1 MIKALILLCLAL
13 HVSLASTIPLS
24 DEHLAYL
31 REKRTIS
38 MCVDPE
44 WEPFEKIN
52 DKKEHD
58 GIAADIIRLI
68 AQRLDITIKLLPTST
83 WQESVKKSQNYECD
97 ILSLVNQTPKRDQ
110 WLLYT
115 APIIE
120 DPNVLI
126 ARSEHAYIEDIAG
139 LKKYSIALL
148 KDTAILER
156 FQKDY
161 PNFKIIPVIT
171 EEEAFRLVEEKKADL
186 TLRSLMV
193 AAYTIKKE
201 NLFNLKIVGQPKD
214 YTNFLRIG
222 VRKDEPM
229 LRDIL
234 NLGVQSLSEEDKKH
248 IINKHVYIKLETNT
262 HSYRWLLYGLLLLS
276 ILTSF
281 ILLWN
286 YQLRKKVNKEVTQNL
301 EHSKALFQQS
311 KQAALGNLMA
321 NISHQW
327 RDNLTKISYINLG
340 LRAHI
345 MQNREIPLS
354 LLDKSTQ
361 EIEQTIDFM
370 SETMQNFLEYYKPSS
385 NIQEFEVH
393 DSIKAVISI
402 IDTRIKN
409 LNLEIIFTI
418 ISNTHLQGIR
428 NEWMQVWMNILSNT
442 LNIAQKRSI
451 EYPYI
456 IITIDETTICF
467 QDNCGGV
474 EPAILENFT
483 HDIHSGLGI
492 KMCKDILKKYGKSLH
507 VKNTKEGALFEIKPL
522 NA

>member
-1 MIKALILLCLAL
+1 MIKTFILLCLTV

-24 DEHLAYL
+24 DEHLSYL

-44 WEPFEKIN
+44 WEPLEKIN
-52 DKKEHD
+52 DKKEHE

-83 WQESVKKSQNYECD
+83 WQESIKKSQNYECD
-97 ILSLVNQTPKRDQ
+97 ILSLVNQSPKRDQ

-222 VRKDEPM
+222 IRKDEPM

-262 HSYRWLLYGLLLLS
+262 RNYRWLIYGILILGCITLLILLL
-276 ILTSF
+276 
-281 ILLWN
+281 N
-286 YQLRKKVNKEVTQNL
+286 HQLRKKVDEEVQKNL
-301 EHSKALFQQS
+301 EHSKILLQQS
-311 KQAALGNLMA
+311 KQAAPGNLMA
-321 NISHQW
+321 NISHQR
-327 RDNLTKISYINLG
+327 RDNLTTIS
-340 LRAHI
+340 
-345 MQNREIPLS
+345 
-354 LLDKSTQ
+354 
-361 EIEQTIDFM
+361 
-370 SETMQNFLEYYKPSS
+370 
-385 NIQEFEVH
+385 
-393 DSIKAVISI
+393 
-402 IDTRIKN
+402 
-409 LNLEIIFTI
+409 
-418 ISNTHLQGIR
+418 
-428 NEWMQVWMNILSNT
+428 
-442 LNIAQKRSI
+442 
-451 EYPYI
+451 
-456 IITIDETTICF
+456 
-467 QDNCGGV
+467 
-474 EPAILENFT
+474 
-483 HDIHSGLGI
+483 
-492 KMCKDILKKYGKSLH
+492 
-507 VKNTKEGALFEIKPL
+507 
-522 NA
+522 

>member
-52 DKKEHD
+52 DKKEHE

-171 EEEAFRLVEEKKADL
+171 EEEPFRLVEEKKADFK
-186 TLRSLMV
+186 V
-193 AAYTIKKE
+193 KKI
-201 NLFNLKIVGQPKD
+201 LFFDGISSHHQRAQCQIC
-214 YTNFLRIG
+214 FFFF
-222 VRKDEPM
+222 
-229 LRDIL
+229 
-234 NLGVQSLSEEDKKH
+234 H
-248 IINKHVYIKLETNT
+248 
-262 HSYRWLLYGLLLLS
+262 
-276 ILTSF
+276 
-281 ILLWN
+281 
-286 YQLRKKVNKEVTQNL
+286 
-301 EHSKALFQQS
+301 QS
-311 KQAALGNLMA
+311 KGFFFCND
-321 NISHQW
+321 
-327 RDNLTKISYINLG
+327 RDNFKIW
-340 LRAHI
+340 
-345 MQNREIPLS
+345 
-354 LLDKSTQ
+354 
-361 EIEQTIDFM
+361 
-370 SETMQNFLEYYKPSS
+370 
-385 NIQEFEVH
+385 
-393 DSIKAVISI
+393 
-402 IDTRIKN
+402 
-409 LNLEIIFTI
+409 IIFLKT
-418 ISNTHLQGIR
+418 LQYSRI
-428 NEWMQVWMNILSNT
+428 
-442 LNIAQKRSI
+442 
-451 EYPYI
+451 
-456 IITIDETTICF
+456 F
-467 QDNCGGV
+467 
-474 EPAILENFT
+474 
-483 HDIHSGLGI
+483 
-492 KMCKDILKKYGKSLH
+492 
-507 VKNTKEGALFEIKPL
+507 
-522 NA
+522 

>member
-1 MIKALILLCLAL
+1 MIKAFFLLCITL
-13 HVSLASTIPLS
+13 HVSFAANITLS
-24 DEHLAYL
+24 NEQRDYL
-31 REKRTIS
+31 QKKRVIT
-38 MCVDPE
+38 MCVDPD

-52 DKKEHD
+52 EKKEHE

-68 AQRLDITIKLLPTST
+68 AERLNITIQLLPTAT
-83 WQESVKKSQNYECD
+83 WQESIKKSQNYECD
-97 ILSLVNQTPKRDQ
+97 IISLVNQSPKRDQ

-126 ARSEHAYIEDIAG
+126 ARIEHPYIDDIAQ
-139 LKKYSIALL
+139 LKNHSIALL

-156 FQKDY
+156 FQNDY
-161 PNFKIIPVIT
+161 PHLKIIPVIT

-186 TLRSLMV
+186 TLRSLMI

-201 NLFNLKIVGQPKD
+201 NLFNLKIVGNPQE

-222 VRKDEPM
+222 IRKDDPY

-234 NLGVQSLSEEDKKH
+234 NLGVQSISNTEKQS
-248 IINKHVYIKLETNT
+248 IINKYVYIKLENDAYYK
-262 HSYRWLLYGLLLLS
+262 HWFVYAFILLGGI
-276 ILTSF
+276 ILF

-286 YQLRKKVNKEVTQNL
+286 YQLRKKVNKEVTQNI
-301 EHSKALFQQS
+301 EHSKILFQQS

-345 MQNREIPLS
+345 MQQKEIPLT

-370 SETMQNFLEYYKPSS
+370 SETMQNFLDYYKPSRKTH
-385 NIQEFEVH
+385 EFEVQ
-393 DSIKAVISI
+393 DSIRAVISI

-409 LNLEIIFTI
+409 LNCEIIFTI
-418 ISNTHLQGIR
+418 HANAYLKGVR
-428 NEWMQVWMNILSNT
+428 NEWMQVWMNLLSNT
-442 LNIAQKRSI
+442 LNVAQKRSI
-451 EYPYI
+451 AYPYV
-456 IITIDETTICF
+456 IITIDEDSIQF

-474 EPAILENFT
+474 EASILENIN
-483 HDIHSGLGI
+483 HDIQSGLGI
-492 KMCKDILKKYGKSLH
+492 KICKDIAKRYGKSLH
-507 VKNTKEGALFEIKPL
+507 VKNIQKGILIEIKNYSP
-522 NA
+522 

>member
-1 MIKALILLCLAL
+1 MIKAFLLLLFTL
-13 HVSLASTIPLS
+13 HVSMASSLPLS
-24 DEHLAYL
+24 QEQRAYL
-31 REKRTIS
+31 DTKPVIT

-44 WEPFEKIN
+44 WEPFETIN
-52 DKKEHD
+52 DKKEHE

-83 WQESVKKSQNYECD
+83 WQESIKKSQNYECD
-97 ILSLVNQTPKRDQ
+97 ILSLVNQSPKRDQ

-120 DPNVLI
+120 DPNVLV
-126 ARSEHAYIEDIAG
+126 ARSEHPYIEDITT
-139 LKKYSIALL
+139 LKKHSIALL
-148 KDTAILER
+148 KDTAILEL
-156 FQKDY
+156 FQKDF
-161 PNFKIIPVIT
+161 PNLKIIPVIT

-222 VRKDEPM
+222 VRKDTPI

-234 NLGVQSLSEEDKKH
+234 NMGVQSLSEEDKKQ
-248 IINKHVYIKLETNT
+248 IINKYVYIKLETNT
-262 HSYRWLLYGLLLLS
+262 RHYRWLFYGLLILSLLTV
-276 ILTSF
+276 L

-286 YQLRKKVNKEVTQNL
+286 YQLRKKVNQEVAQNL

-311 KQAALGNLMA
+311 KQAALGSLMA

-340 LRAHI
+340 LRAHV
-345 MQNREIPLS
+345 MQNKEVPYP

-370 SETMQNFLEYYKPSS
+370 SETMQNFLEYYKPSTK
-385 NIQEFEVH
+385 IQEFEVH

-402 IDTRIKN
+402 INTRIKN

-418 ISNTHLQGIR
+418 ISNAHLKGVR

-451 EYPYI
+451 RYPYI
-456 IITIDETTICF
+456 VITVDETSIQF
-467 QDNCGGV
+467 QDNCGGIDPV
-474 EPAILENFT
+474 ILENLS
-483 HDIHSGLGI
+483 HEIYSSLGL
-492 KMCKDILKKYGKSLH
+492 KMCNDIAKKYGKSLH
-507 VKNTKEGALFEIKPL
+507 VTNAKEGALLKVKSSD
-522 NA
+522 A